1 MHVEV
6 ASASGYVLCAEA
18 CLIRG
23 AGLLGVSRVLM
34 PALVSKLCTQIRLS
48 TQALNQ
54 KGKYVSTMKTKDG
67 VEQFPRRGA
76 AARLECHSLA
86 ATALLLAGIGFW
98 QHYTGYVEA
107 EQRGDVVASVQ
118 TAPESASG
126 STTAERRPNM
136 AETIEHANIHPQVSD
151 ISSVTVDI
159 GLSNHRPR
167 TASAVPVLQE
177 QHPPNTSMPWLVP

>member
-1 MHVEV
+1 M
-6 ASASGYVLCAEA
+6 
-18 CLIRG
+18 
-23 AGLLGVSRVLM
+23 
-34 PALVSKLCTQIRLS
+34 
-48 TQALNQ
+48 
-54 KGKYVSTMKTKDG
+54 STMKTKDS
-67 VEQFPRRGA
+67 VEQFPRPGA